1 VKVFLLGSGGREHAM
16 AWALAK
22 SPKLSKLWAAPGS
35 DGMGALAERA
45 ALDPLDPKAV
55 AAFCVENKVELL
67 VVGPEAPLAAGVADA
82 VRAAGIPVFGPGKA
96 GARLESSKAFAKDF
110 MLRHGLPTARARI
123 GGVTQ
128 ARTAVR
134 EYGGRCAVKA
144 DGLAAGKGVIVCTT
158 LPEAEMA
165 VDALSSTGAGQTLL
179 VEELLT
185 GPEISMMAMLD
196 GKSYVLLPA
205 SQDHKRLLD
214 GDLGPNTGG
223 MGALCPVP
231 LDAPLLAK
239 IRAEIF
245 DRALAGLAKDGLD
258 FRGVLYAG
266 LMLTPDGPKVLE
278 FNARLGDP
286 EAQAVLPLLD
296 ADFLELCLA
305 CARGEM
311 KIDRIPVR
319 AGACVSVVLA
329 AEGYPE
335 APKPGAVLTPEA
347 ADGRDG
353 VIVFHAGTKKN
364 GGRWLAAGGRVLSVV
379 GLGAD
384 LAAARERAYAVVP
397 LVAGAGLR
405 WRKDVAAKVLGR
417 EIAA

>member
-1 VKVFLLGSGGREHAM
+1 M
-16 AWALAK
+16 AWALAQ
-22 SPKLSKLWAAPGS
+22 SPRLSKLWAAPGS
-35 DGMGALAERA
+35 DGMGALAERVP
-45 ALDPLDPKAV
+45 LDPLDPKAV
-55 AAFCVENKVELL
+55 RAFCAENGVDLL

-82 VRAAGIPVFGPGKA
+82 VRAAGIPVFGPGQA

-110 MLRHGLPTARARI
+110 MLRHNLPTARAYI

-134 EYGGRCAVKA
+134 ELNGRCAVKA

-158 LPEAEMA
+158 LPEAEAA
-165 VDALSSTGAGQTLL
+165 VEALAATGAGSTLL

-185 GPEISMMAMLD
+185 GPEISMMAVLD
-196 GKSYVLLPA
+196 GKNYALLPA

-231 LDAPLLAK
+231 LDAAFLAK
-239 IRAEIF
+239 IRESVF
-245 DRALAGLAKDGLD
+245 DRALAGLKKDGLD

-266 LMLTPDGPKVLE
+266 LMITPDGPKVLE

-296 ADFLELCLA
+296 ADFLELCLD
-305 CARGEM
+305 CARGEL
-311 KIDRIPVR
+311 KVDRVPAR
-319 AGACVSVVLA
+319 AGACVSIVIA

-335 APKPGAVLTPEA
+335 APKPGATLTPEA
-347 ADGRDG
+347 AEGRDG
-353 VIVFHAGTKKN
+353 VMVFHAGTKKD
-364 GGRWLAAGGRVLSVV
+364 GSRWLAAGGRVLAVV

-384 LAAARERAYAVVP
+384 LAAAREHAYSVVP
-397 LVAGAGLR
+397 LVAGPGLR

-417 EIAA
+417 TLA

>member
-1 VKVFLLGSGGREHAM
+1 VKVLLLGSGGREHAM
-16 AWALAK
+16 AWTLAK
-22 SPKLSKLWAAPGS
+22 SPRLSKLWAAPGS
-35 DGMGALAERA
+35 DGMGALAERVP
-45 ALDPLDPKAV
+45 LDPLDAKAV
-55 AAFCVENKVELL
+55 RAFCVEKGVELL

-82 VRAAGIPVFGPGKA
+82 VRAAGIPVFGPGHA

-110 MLRHGLPTARARI
+110 MLRHKLPTARARV
-123 GGVTQ
+123 GG
-128 ARTAVR
+128 AEEALAAVR
-134 EYGGRCAVKA
+134 EFGGRCAVKA
-144 DGLAAGKGVIVCTT
+144 DGLAAGKGVIVCTALPDAEAAVKT
-158 LPEAEMA
+158 LAA
-165 VDALSSTGAGQTLL
+165 TGAGSTLL

-185 GPEISMMAMLD
+185 GPEISMMAVLD
-196 GKSYVLLPA
+196 GKSYALLPA

-231 LDAPLLAK
+231 LEPALLSQ
-239 IRAEIF
+239 IRAEVF
-245 DRALAGLAKDGLD
+245 DRAISGMAKDGLD

-296 ADFLELCLA
+296 ADFLALCLA
-305 CARGEM
+305 CARGELR
-311 KIDRIPVR
+311 IDRVPAR
-319 AGACVSVVLA
+319 AGACVSVVIA

-335 APKPGAVLTPEA
+335 APKPGAALTPGA
-347 ADGRDG
+347 ADGLDG
-353 VIVFHAGTKKN
+353 VMVFHAGTKKD
-364 GGRWLAAGGRVLSVV
+364 GGRWLAAGGRVLAVV

-384 LAAARERAYAVVP
+384 LAAARERAYSAVP
-397 LVAGAGLR
+397 RVAGPALR

-417 EIAA
+417 TLA

>member
-1 VKVFLLGSGGREHAM
+1 M
-16 AWALAK
+16 AWALAQ
-22 SPKLSKLWAAPGS
+22 SPKLSKLWVAPGS
-35 DGMGALAERA
+35 DGMGALAERV
-45 ALDPLDPKAV
+45 ALDPLNAKAV
-55 AAFCVENKVELL
+55 KDFCVATGIDLL

-82 VRAAGIPVFGPGKA
+82 VRAAGIPVFGPGKD

-110 MLRHGLPTARARI
+110 MLRHKLPTA
-123 GGVTQ
+123 Q
-128 ARTAVR
+128 ARVGGATEALDAVR
-134 EYGGRCAVKA
+134 EFGGRCAVKA

-158 LPEAEMA
+158 LVEAEAA
-165 VDALSSTGAGQTLL
+165 VKTLAATGAGSTLL

-185 GPEISMMAMLD
+185 GPEISMMAVLD
-196 GKSYVLLPA
+196 GKSYALLPA

-231 LDAPLLAK
+231 LDAAFLAK
-239 IRAEIF
+239 IRKEVF
-245 DRALAGLAKDGLD
+245 DRALKGLAADGLD

-266 LMLTPDGPKVLE
+266 LMITPDGPKVLE

-305 CARGEM
+305 CARGEL
-311 KIDRIPVR
+311 KVDRVPAR
-319 AGACVSVVLA
+319 AGACVSVVIA

-335 APKPGAVLTPEA
+335 APKPGAALTPEA
-347 ADGRDG
+347 AEGLDG
-353 VIVFHAGTKKN
+353 VMVFHAGTKKD
-364 GGRWLAAGGRVLSVV
+364 GSRWLASGGRVLAVV

-384 LAAARERAYAVVP
+384 LAAARERAYSALP
-397 LVAGAGLR
+397 RVAGPALR

-417 EIAA
+417 TLA

>member
-1 VKVFLLGSGGREHAM
+1 MKVLLLGSGGREHAM

-22 SPKLSKLWAAPGS
+22 SPRLTKLWAAPGS
-35 DGMGALAERA
+35 DGMGALAERVP
-45 ALDPLDPKAV
+45 LDPLDPKAV
-55 AAFCVENKVELL
+55 SAFCAEKGVELL

-82 VRAAGIPVFGPGKA
+82 VRAAGVPVFGPGKD

-110 MLRHGLPTARARI
+110 MLRHGLPTARARV
-123 GGVTQ
+123 GG
-128 ARTAVR
+128 AAEALAAVR
-134 EYGGRCAVKA
+134 EFEGRCAVKA
-144 DGLAAGKGVIVCTT
+144 DGLAAGKGVIVCAA
-158 LPEAEMA
+158 LPEAEKA
-165 VDALSSTGAGQTLL
+165 VAALAATGAGSTLL

-185 GPEISMMAMLD
+185 GPEISMMAVLD
-196 GKSYVLLPA
+196 GERYALLPA

-214 GDLGPNTGG
+214 GELGPNTGG

-231 LDAPLLAK
+231 LGADLLAA
-239 IRAEIF
+239 IRASVF

-305 CARGEM
+305 CAKGELRA
-311 KIDRIPVR
+311 DRVPAR
-319 AGACVSVVLA
+319 AGACVSVVIA

-335 APKPGAVLTPEA
+335 APKPGAPLTPEA
-347 ADGRDG
+347 AAGLEG
-353 VIVFHAGTKKN
+353 VLVFHAGTKKD
-364 GGRWLAAGGRVLSVV
+364 GSGWVAAGGRVLAVV
-379 GLGAD
+379 GLGPD
-384 LAAARERAYAVVP
+384 LAAARERAYGALP
-397 LVAGAGLR
+397 RVAGPQLR
-405 WRKDVAAKVLGR
+405 WRKDVAAKMLGR
-417 EIAA
+417 SLA

>member
-1 VKVFLLGSGGREHAM
+1 VKVLLLGSGGREHAM

-22 SPKLSKLWAAPGS
+22 SPRLTKLWAAPGS
-35 DGMGALAERA
+35 DGMGALVERA
-45 ALDPLDPKAV
+45 ALDPLDPAAV
-55 AAFCVENKVELL
+55 AAFCAEKGVELL

-82 VRAAGIPVFGPGKA
+82 VRASGVPVFGPGRD

-110 MLRHGLPTARARI
+110 MNRHGLPTARARV
-123 GGVTQ
+123 GG
-128 ARTAVR
+128 AAEALAAVR
-134 EYGGRCAVKA
+134 EFGGVCVVKA
-144 DGLAAGKGVIVCTT
+144 DGLAAGKGVIVCTA
-158 LPEAEMA
+158 LPEAEAA
-165 VDALSSTGAGQTLL
+165 VKTLAATGAGSALL

-185 GPEISMMAMLD
+185 GPEISMMAVLD
-196 GKSYVLLPA
+196 GKSYALLPA

-231 LDAPLLAK
+231 LDAAMLAR
-239 IRAEIF
+239 IRSEVF
-245 DRALAGLAKDGLD
+245 DRALAGLEKDGLD

-266 LMLTPDGPKVLE
+266 LMLTPDGPKTLE

-286 EAQAVLPLLD
+286 EAQAILPLLD

-305 CARGEM
+305 CATG
-311 KIDRIPVR
+311 KLSVDRVP
-319 AGACVSVVLA
+319 AKPGACVSIVVA

-335 APKPGAVLTPEA
+335 APKPGAALTPGA
-347 ADGRDG
+347 AEGLDG
-353 VIVFHAGTKKN
+353 VMVFHAGTKKD
-364 GGRWLAAGGRVLSVV
+364 GARWLAAGGRVLAVV

-384 LAAARERAYAVVP
+384 LAAARERAYAALP
-397 LVAGAGLR
+397 RVAGPALR

-417 EIAA
+417 ALT

>member
-1 VKVFLLGSGGREHAM
+1 MKVLLLGSGGREHAM

-22 SPKLSKLWAAPGS
+22 SPRLSKLWAAPGS
-35 DGMGALAERA
+35 DGMGALAERV

-55 AAFCVENKVELL
+55 SRFCIGKGVEL
-67 VVGPEAPLAAGVADA
+67 VIIGPEAPLAAGVADA
-82 VRAAGIPVFGPGKA
+82 VRAAGIPVFGPGRD

-110 MLRHGLPTARARI
+110 MLRHGLPTARARV
-123 GGVTQ
+123 GG
-128 ARTAVR
+128 AAEALAAVR
-134 EYGGRCAVKA
+134 EFGGACAVKA
-144 DGLAAGKGVIVCTT
+144 DGLAAGKGVIVCTA
-158 LPEAEMA
+158 LPEAEAA
-165 VDALSSTGAGQTLL
+165 VATLAATGAGSTLL
-179 VEELLT
+179 VEELLS
-185 GPEISMMAMLD
+185 GPEISMMAVLD
-196 GKSYVLLPA
+196 GKTYALLPA

-231 LDAPLLAK
+231 LDEAVLRT
-239 IRAEIF
+239 IRETVF

-266 LMLTPDGPKVLE
+266 LMLTPDGPKLLE

-286 EAQAVLPLLD
+286 ETQAVLPLLD

-305 CARGEM
+305 CARGEL
-311 KIDRIPVR
+311 RQSRVPAR
-319 AGACVSVVLA
+319 AGACVAVVVA

-335 APKPGAVLTPEA
+335 APKAGAELAPGG
-347 ADGRDG
+347 ADGLEG
-353 VIVFHAGTKKN
+353 VMVFHAGTKKD
-364 GGRWLAAGGRVLSVV
+364 GERWLAAGGRVLAVV

-384 LAAARERAYAVVP
+384 LAAARERAYAALP
-397 LVAGAGLR
+397 RVAGPRLR

-417 EIAA
+417 SLA

>member
-1 VKVFLLGSGGREHAM
+1 MKVLLLGSGGREHAM
-16 AWALAK
+16 AWALSK
-22 SPKLSKLWAAPGS
+22 SPGLSKLWAAPGS
-35 DGMGALAERA
+35 DGMGALAERVP
-45 ALDPLDPKAV
+45 LDPLDPKAV
-55 AAFCVENKVELL
+55 RAFCASKGVELL
-67 VVGPEAPLAAGVADA
+67 VVGPEAPLAAGVADE
-82 VRAAGIPVFGPGKA
+82 VRAAGVPVFGPGKA

-110 MLRHGLPTARARI
+110 MLRHGLPTARARV
-123 GGVTQ
+123 GG
-128 ARTAVR
+128 AAEALAAVR
-134 EYGGRCAVKA
+134 EFGGRCAVKA
-144 DGLAAGKGVIVCTT
+144 DGLAAGKGVIVCTA
-158 LPEAEMA
+158 LPEAEAA
-165 VDALSSTGAGQTLL
+165 VAALAATGAGSTLL

-185 GPEISMMAMLD
+185 GPEISMMAVLD
-196 GKSYVLLPA
+196 GKSYALLPA

-239 IRAEIF
+239 VRAEVF
-245 DRALAGLAKDGLD
+245 DRALKGLAADGLD

-266 LMLTPDGPKVLE
+266 LMLTPEGPKVLE

-305 CARGEM
+305 CARGELRV
-311 KIDRIPVR
+311 DRVPAR
-319 AGACVSVVLA
+319 AGACVSVVVA

-335 APKPGAVLTPEA
+335 APKPGAELTPGA
-347 ADGRDG
+347 ADGLDG
-353 VIVFHAGTKKN
+353 VMVFHAGTKKD
-364 GGRWLAAGGRVLSVV
+364 GGRWLAAGGRVLAVV

-384 LAAARERAYAVVP
+384 LAAARERAYSAVP
-397 LVAGAGLR
+397 LVAGPRLR

-417 EIAA
+417 SLA